1 MLAATIAREGDHLA
15 ANKRPPPKGPER
27 PMLRTSHGAPGAR
40 GKVGSSRAPKEGAE
54 RPARPT
60 RAAPERAPRT
70 SAETRARASA
80 SGTPSRRSAAA
91 TTERAERAER
101 PDDEGSRLK
110 KTSGARV
117 PGATSTASDESREVA
132 ILIAVAG
139 IEKKASGLEVIDVA
153 GRVDYADFLV
163 LMSGRSDRHVT
174 ALASAIEE
182 ALRKRNK
189 RALAVEGLPHANWVL
204 MDFGDVVVHVFQDDA
219 RSAYDI
225 DALWMDARRVPVPLG
240 EGSS

>member
-1 MLAATIAREGDHLA
+1 
-15 ANKRPPPKGPER
+15 
-27 PMLRTSHGAPGAR
+27 MLRTSHGAPGTR
-40 GKVGSSRAPKEGAE
+40 GKVGSAKEGAP
-54 RPARPT
+54 RPARPARSA

-70 SAETRARASA
+70 SAETRPRASGGGA
-80 SGTPSRRSAAA
+80 ASRRGAGAAA
-91 TTERAERAER
+91 TAAATERA
-101 PDDEGSRLK
+101 DDDGSRLK
-110 KTSGARV
+110 KTSATRV
-117 PGATSTASDESREVA
+117 PGATSTATDESREIA
-132 ILIAVAG
+132 ILIATAG

>member
-1 MLAATIAREGDHLA
+1 
-15 ANKRPPPKGPER
+15 
-27 PMLRTSHGAPGAR
+27 MLRTSHGAPGHTAR
-40 GKVGSSRAPKEGAE
+40 GKASEPAE
-54 RPARPT
+54 RPAR
-60 RAAPERAPRT
+60 AARPAAERTPR
-70 SAETRARASA
+70 
-80 SGTPSRRSAAA
+80 GAAA
-91 TTERAERAER
+91 TTEGRPRASAGGAQARRGATTPAAERER
-101 PDDEGSRLK
+101 SEDDGSRLK
-110 KTSGARV
+110 KVAGGRV

-182 ALRKRNK
+182 TLRKRNK

>member
-1 MLAATIAREGDHLA
+1 
-15 ANKRPPPKGPER
+15 
-27 PMLRTSHGAPGAR
+27 MLRTSHGAP
-40 GKVGSSRAPKEGAE
+40 
-54 RPARPT
+54 RPAKGK
-60 RAAPERAPRT
+60 AAPERPVRPAPR
-70 SAETRARASA
+70 SARASA
-80 SGTPSRRSAAA
+80 EAKTETRPRASAATARRSSAP
-91 TTERAERAER
+91 TSE
-101 PDDEGSRLK
+101 DDGSRLKDDGSRLK
-110 KTSGARV
+110 KAAPRV
-117 PGATSTASDESREVA
+117 PGATSTASDDSREVA

-189 RALAVEGLPHANWVL
+189 RALAVEGLPSANWVL

-225 DALWMDARRVPVPLG
+225 DALWMDARRVPVPLS
-240 EGSS
+240 EPPPAT

>member
-1 MLAATIAREGDHLA
+1 MA
-15 ANKRPPPKGPER
+15 ANKRPPKGPER

-40 GKVGSSRAPKEGAE
+40 GKAGEGAE
-54 RPARPT
+54 RPAR
-60 RAAPERAPRT
+60 AARPA
-70 SAETRARASA
+70 
-80 SGTPSRRSAAA
+80 
-91 TTERAERAER
+91 AER
-101 PDDEGSRLK
+101 PARGATETRPRAAAPRRAAAAAAAHAERGVDRSEDDGSRLK
-110 KTSGARV
+110 KTSARV

-240 EGSS
+240 EPTS